1 MLVLLEIKL
10 NLKDSC
16 TWTHFFVY
24 HNSGLR
30 KANMRALRT
39 QRVDRLE
46 PGGLQSTGR
55 PVMLRACWTVVWW
68 TQSHRV
74 VLAMSR
80 CDCELRVWARTS
92 FPTAADPVKS
102 NQNAAC
108 LCPNQT
114 KPFHQHYPPPH
125 STKVVFGVW
134 SLVSVYSAESLAS
147 WCVTCDVLRRG
158 LPL

>member
-1 MLVLLEIKL
+1 MLLERKL
-10 NLKDSC
+10 NFKDSC
-16 TWTHFFVY
+16 TWTRIFIY
-24 HNSGLR
+24 HNSGLH

-55 PVMLRACWTVVWW
+55 PVMLQACWTVMSW
-68 TQSHRV
+68 TQSQRV
-74 VLAMSR
+74 ALAMSH
-80 CDCELRVWARTS
+80 CDCELPVWAQTS
-92 FPTAADPVKS
+92 SPTAADPVKS

-114 KPFHQHYPPPH
+114 KPFHRHYPPLLH
-125 STKVVFGVW
+125 STKVVLGVW

-147 WCVTCDVLRRG
+147 WCVTCDVLRCG

>member
-1 MLVLLEIKL
+1 MDAHAWSCVEDVNIVFSNQFLMLVLLEIKL

-114 KPFHQHYPPPH
+114 KPFALPR
-125 STKVVFGVW
+125 W
-134 SLVSVYSAESLAS
+134 CLV
-147 WCVTCDVLRRG
+147 CG
-158 LPL
+158 H